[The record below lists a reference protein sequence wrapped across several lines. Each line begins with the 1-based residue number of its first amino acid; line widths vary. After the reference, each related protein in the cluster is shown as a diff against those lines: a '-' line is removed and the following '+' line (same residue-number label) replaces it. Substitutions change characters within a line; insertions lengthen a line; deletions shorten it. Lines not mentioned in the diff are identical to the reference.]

1 MLSALHRP
9 RQVAGWL
16 AQRGM
21 GEIAPAAAPAA
32 DRAIAGLRRTGEV
45 CPLSSPRPS
54 PDRCTAAAAAAAA
67 GSLTS
72 ARRPALRLLCSP
84 CALLA
89 PAWCRCLLW
98 RSATRWA
105 AALLQYSLH
114 LLLPAPRTACL
125 VSPSAAPLPAHHPAP
140 SHFWHLQL
148 PTDVKLNY
156 FDAEGN
162 MQEVTVGSLTKGKK
176 VRALGAGQQECFPFL
191 QHYIVARLVQ
201 RRP

>member
-1 MLSALHRP
+1 
-9 RQVAGWL
+9 
-16 AQRGM
+16 M

-32 DRAIAGLRRTGEV
+32 DRAIVGLRRTGEV
-45 CPLSSPRPS
+45 CPFSSPRPS

-72 ARRPALRLLCSP
+72 ARRPALRFCSP

-98 RSATRWA
+98 QSATRWA
-105 AALLQYSLH
+105 AALLQYSMH
-114 LLLPAPRTACL
+114 MLLPAPRTACL
-125 VSPSAAPLPAHHPAP
+125 VSPCTPPPFLLTTLPP
-140 SHFWHLQL
+140 SHFCHLQL

-176 VRALGAGQQECFPFL
+176 VRALGAGQQSASLSCSTTL
-191 QHYIVARLVQ
+191 
-201 RRP
+201 